1 VVFGVRGGLIKVTAT
16 NTRPEAEL
24 RSDAEILAEMKAR
37 LAQETWVSDRGIW
50 VDARDGT
57 IALVGVVNS
66 EEEKTALASMARE
79 IDGCRGV
86 ENHLL
91 VKSKWR
97 DYGIA
102 W

>member
-1 VVFGVRGGLIKVTAT
+1 MGSVTRGDIAKVLAT
-16 NTRPEAEL
+16 EARAAVEI
-24 RSDAEILAEMKAR
+24 RADADLMAEMKAR
-37 LAQETWVSDRGIW
+37 LAQETWVSNRGIW

-66 EEEKTALASMARE
+66 EEEKAALATMARGV
-79 IDGCRGV
+79 DGCKGV

-97 DYGIA
+97 DYGVV
-102 W
+102 

>member
-1 VVFGVRGGLIKVTAT
+1 MGIVDRGGPGKESTT
-16 NTRPEAEL
+16 ETRPAPENCTDTDL
-24 RSDAEILAEMKAR
+24 IVKLKAR
-37 LAQETWVSDRGIW
+37 LAQEAWVSNRGIW
-50 VDARDGT
+50 VDARDGI

-66 EEEKTALASMARE
+66 EEEKAALAMMARRVN
-79 IDGCRGV
+79 GCTGV

-102 W
+102 D

>member
-1 VVFGVRGGLIKVTAT
+1 VE
-16 NTRPEAEL
+16 TRPVAEI
-24 RSDAEILAEMKAR
+24 RSDADILAEMKAQ
-37 LAQETWVSDRGIW
+37 LVQEVWVSSRGIW

-66 EEEKTALASMARE
+66 EEEKTALATMARG

-91 VKSKWR
+91 VRSKWR
-97 DYGIA
+97 NYGIA
-102 W
+102 Y

>member
-1 VVFGVRGGLIKVTAT
+1 MGIVGRGDLAKAQAT
-16 NTRPEAEL
+16 ETTPAADIRA
-24 RSDAEILAEMKAR
+24 DADILAELKAR
-37 LAQETWVSDRGIW
+37 LALEAWVSYRGIW

-66 EEEKTALASMARE
+66 EEEKASLARMARE
-79 IDGCRGV
+79 VDGCREV

-91 VKSKWR
+91 VRSKWR

-102 W
+102 Y

>member
-1 VVFGVRGGLIKVTAT
+1 MGSVTPGDSAKLLAT
-16 NTRPEAEL
+16 EARAAVEI
-24 RSDAEILAEMKAR
+24 RADADLMAEMKAR
-37 LAQETWVSDRGIW
+37 LAQETWVSNRGIW

-66 EEEKTALASMARE
+66 EEEKAALAAMARG
-79 IDGCRGV
+79 IDGCKGI

-102 W
+102 Y

>member
-1 VVFGVRGGLIKVTAT
+1 MGSLSHGELAEGMAT
-16 NTRPEAEL
+16 ETSPAPEIPTDAEL
-24 RSDAEILAEMKAR
+24 LTEMKAR
-37 LAQETWVSDRGIW
+37 LAREAWVSNRGVW

-66 EEEKTALASMARE
+66 EEERAALATMARGIE
-79 IDGCRGV
+79 GCRGV

-91 VKSKWR
+91 VKSRWR

-102 W
+102 Y

>member
-1 VVFGVRGGLIKVTAT
+1 MGSASRSDLAEAQAT
-16 NTRPEAEL
+16 ETRPAAEIRADIDLIAEL
-24 RSDAEILAEMKAR
+24 KAR
-37 LAQETWVSDRGIW
+37 LAREAWTSNRGIW

-66 EEEKTALASMARE
+66 EAEKVALARMAWA
-79 IDGCRGV
+79 IKGCKAV
-86 ENHLL
+86 VNHLL

-102 W
+102 Y

>member
-1 VVFGVRGGLIKVTAT
+1 MGIVGRGGLAREPAT
-16 NTRPEAEL
+16 ETRPVPEICTDTDLIVEL
-24 RSDAEILAEMKAR
+24 KAR
-37 LAQETWVSDRGIW
+37 FAQVAWVCSRGIW

-66 EEEKTALASMARE
+66 EEEKAALATMARG

-91 VKSKWR
+91 VKSQWR
-97 DYGIA
+97 DYGVA
-102 W
+102 

>member
-1 VVFGVRGGLIKVTAT
+1 MESVTRGDPAKVLATEARTAVEI
-16 NTRPEAEL
+16 RA
-24 RSDAEILAEMKAR
+24 DADLMAEMKAR
-37 LAQETWVSDRGIW
+37 LAQEAWVSNRGIW

-66 EEEKTALASMARE
+66 EEEKAALAMMARGVA
-79 IDGCRGV
+79 GCKGV

-91 VKSKWR
+91 VKSKVR

-102 W
+102 Y

>member
-1 VVFGVRGGLIKVTAT
+1 MESVTRGDPAKVLAT
-16 NTRPEAEL
+16 EARPAVEIRA
-24 RSDAEILAEMKAR
+24 DADLMAEMKAR
-37 LAQETWVSDRGIW
+37 LAQETWVSNRGIW

-66 EEEKTALASMARE
+66 EEEKAALATMARGV
-79 IDGCRGV
+79 DGCKGI

-97 DYGIA
+97 DYGVV
-102 W
+102 